1 MSLSRLQPFKFSE
14 VRLVNCASAD
24 ISLSWLQPLRSSEIR
39 LINCASADIS
49 LSWLQPARPS
59 LVRLVS
65 PASADISLSWL
76 QSIRFSE
83 VRLVKY
89 CMPSSDG
96 NRVKD
101 SSDLFSTALEG
112 CVRTQNTESHPMV
125 LGLSADLRCQ
135 AIIRVC
141 KASNRWRNS
150 SRWCSNDTDWL
161 MVVRNRKN

>member
-1 MSLSRLQPFKFSE
+1 VEEKKDQSHKPDQAAK
-14 VRLVNCASAD
+14 AH
-24 ISLSWLQPLRSSEIR
+24 
-39 LINCASADIS
+39 
-49 LSWLQPARPS
+49 
-59 LVRLVS
+59 LVRLMQMGYPWQKAGITAGLQVS
-65 PASADISLSWL
+65 
-76 QSIRFSE
+76 R
-83 VRLVKY
+83 
-89 CMPSSDG
+89 
-96 NRVKD
+96 
-101 SSDLFSTALEG
+101 STG